1 MQDIFASRLFSSRR
15 GTALLGLA
23 AAVLA
28 GVVLLVYLNSY
39 RSSVRSSSE
48 PITVLVAR
56 NLIEKGTSGNEVASK
71 QLYQASEIAKDEIKP
86 GAFTDSSALRDTV
99 AATDVYPGQQLTS
112 SDFTA
117 QAADS
122 IPVTL
127 QGNERAISLALDES
141 HGMTGPLVAGDH
153 VDVWAG
159 AAADTNVPMRLLI
172 ADATVLSA
180 PATPTGGGGGN
191 VVLQLNWW
199 EVPRIA
205 STADNGKIWLVL
217 RPQSGAKPTRPPSVK
232 TAPLYLT
239 TKGG

>member
-1 MQDIFASRLFSSRR
+1 MQDIFANRLFSSRR

-56 NLIEKGTSGNEVASK
+56 SLIEKGTSGNEVASK
-71 QLYQASEIAKDEIKP
+71 QLYQAAEIAKDEIKA

-99 AATDVYPGQQLTS
+99 AAVDVYPGQQLTS
-112 SDFTA
+112 ADFTA
-117 QAADS
+117 LASDS

-127 QGNERAISLALDES
+127 QGNERALALNLDAA
-141 HGMTGPLVAGDH
+141 HGITGPLHSGDH
-153 VDVWAG
+153 VDVWRAG
-159 AAADTNVPMRLLI
+159 SAEGNVPMTLLL

-180 PATPTGGGGGN
+180 PATPTGGGGTN

-199 EVPRIA
+199 DVPRIA
-205 STADNGKIWLVL
+205 EAADAGAIWFAL
-217 RPQSGAKPTRPPSVK
+217 RPQSGAKPTRPPSNV
-232 TAPLYLT
+232 TAPLYNST
-239 TKGG
+239 RGG